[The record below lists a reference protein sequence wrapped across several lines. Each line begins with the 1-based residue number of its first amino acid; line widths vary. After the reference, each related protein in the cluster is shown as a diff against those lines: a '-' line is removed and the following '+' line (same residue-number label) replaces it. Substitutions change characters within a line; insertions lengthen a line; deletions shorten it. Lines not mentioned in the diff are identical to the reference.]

1 MSRQLVVKRGSL
13 SKPLL
18 VKITGHLAI
27 PRVEKSMMLSGSSN
41 RESMARA
48 TKRYRAGD
56 ARGMS
61 DPHQYRQD
69 HRIVSLAMRQDF
81 LCVDWDD
88 GSESL
93 FHYGWL
99 IENCPQ
105 PSSRHANSR
114 ERLIQPLSIPEEI
127 RPIKVLLEM
136 SGDAV
141 VVRDEPEAEDP
152 TC

>member
-1 MSRQLVVKRGSL
+1 
-13 SKPLL
+13 
-18 VKITGHLAI
+18 
-27 PRVEKSMMLSGSSN
+27 
-41 RESMARA
+41 MAHA
-48 TKRYRAGD
+48 TKKYRTGD

-61 DPHQYRQD
+61 DLHQYRQD

-81 LCVDWDD
+81 LYVDWDD

-93 FHYGWL
+93 FHCGWL

-127 RPIKVLLEM
+127 RPIKVLLDM

-141 VVRDEPEAEDP
+141 VSWDDPEAEDP